1 MQRPLEAVFAV
12 LFFAAKLKNAKLSSH
27 CSKFGGSEGRL
38 RMRWRDYGQSSNVED
53 RRGMG
58 GRGIAI
64 GGGGIGIIVIALAA
78 LLCGVDPRQLLEN
91 LPAETQTQQQPGSAS
106 NSAKPPDENR
116 QFVGAV
122 MKTTEDIWGE
132 ILPQQARVRYQ
143 QPKLILFSGQVSSAC
158 GYASAA
164 TGPFY
169 CPGDYNLYLDFD
181 FFEELK
187 REFKAPGDF
196 AQAYVIAH
204 EVGHHVQNILGTMD
218 KVQRAGQNNQLSVAL
233 ELQADCY
240 AGVWA
245 NRAQA
250 KGLVEAGD
258 AEEAI
263 RAAAAVGDDQIQK
276 RTQGYVVP
284 ESFTHGSAQQRMQWF
299 AKGMQSGDM
308 RQCEAFR

>member
-1 MQRPLEAVFAV
+1 
-12 LFFAAKLKNAKLSSH
+12 
-27 CSKFGGSEGRL
+27 
-38 RMRWRDYGQSSNVED
+38 MRWRDQRQSTNIED

-58 GRGIAI
+58 GRGLAI
-64 GGGGIGIIVIALAA
+64 GGGGIGMVVILLAA

-91 LPAETQTQQQPGSAS
+91 LPTQGGIQEPPTAS
-106 NSAKPPDENR
+106 NSTNQPADENR

-122 MKTTEDIWGE
+122 MGSTEDVWSQV
-132 ILPQQARVRYQ
+132 LPQQARTRYQ
-143 QPKLILFSGQVSSAC
+143 APKLVLFSNQVSSAC
-158 GYASAA
+158 GFAGAA

-169 CPGDYNLYLDFD
+169 CPGDYNLYLDFA
-181 FFEELK
+181 FFRELK
-187 REFKAPGDF
+187 NEFKAPGDF

-204 EVGHHVQNILGTMD
+204 EVGHHVQNLLGTMD
-218 KVQRAGQNNQLSVAL
+218 KVQRAGQNNQLSVGL

-240 AGVWA
+240 AGIWA
-245 NRAQA
+245 NNAQQ

-263 RAAAAVGDDQIQK
+263 RAAAAVGDDIIQK

-284 ESFTHGSAQQRMQWF
+284 DSFTHGTSQQRMQWF
-299 AKGMQSGDM
+299 TKGFQTGDM

>member
-1 MQRPLEAVFAV
+1 
-12 LFFAAKLKNAKLSSH
+12 
-27 CSKFGGSEGRL
+27 
-38 RMRWRDYGQSSNVED
+38 MRWRDQRQSTNIED
-53 RRGMG
+53 RRGLG
-58 GRGIAI
+58 GRGLAI
-64 GGGGIGIIVIALAA
+64 GGGGIGTIIVIIAA
-78 LLCGVDPRQLLEN
+78 LLCGVDPSQLLEN
-91 LPAETQTQQQPGSAS
+91 LPSGSSVQQQPTAGNSAS
-106 NSAKPPDENR
+106 QPTDENR

-122 MKTTEDIWGE
+122 MGSTEDVWSQV
-132 ILPQQARVRYQ
+132 LPQQARIRYRA
-143 QPKLILFSGQVSSAC
+143 PKLVLFSGQVSSAC

-169 CPGDYNLYLDFD
+169 CPGDQNLYLDFD
-181 FFEELK
+181 FFRELEK
-187 REFKAPGDF
+187 EFRAPGDF

-204 EVGHHVQNILGTMD
+204 EVGHHIQNLMGTMD
-218 KVQRAGQNNQLSVAL
+218 RVQRAGNNNQLSVAL

-245 NRAQA
+245 FNAQK

-258 AEEAI
+258 AEEAV
-263 RAAAAVGDDQIQK
+263 RAAGAVGDDIIQK

-284 ESFTHGSAQQRMQWF
+284 DSFTHGSSQQRIQWF